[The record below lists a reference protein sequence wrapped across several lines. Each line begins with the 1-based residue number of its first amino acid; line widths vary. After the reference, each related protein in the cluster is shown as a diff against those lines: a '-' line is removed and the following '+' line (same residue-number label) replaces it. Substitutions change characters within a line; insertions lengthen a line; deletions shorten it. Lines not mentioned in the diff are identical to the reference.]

1 MFLAD
6 THSDT
11 LFSLGVGK
19 RTFAQT
25 DITPDR
31 LRQGGVSLQTLALWS
46 GPKGPNGDYEA
57 VADAEYAAIR
67 HFTDAGIRQVD
78 DPEDV
83 KPGENTF
90 MLSFEGCEVFQKSD
104 EMVAFWR
111 QRGIRIGA
119 LVWNHPNAFATPA
132 AVDAETHMTPEG
144 IRIARVMQRQGISVD
159 VSHLNE
165 AGFWDLFA
173 KGERPPMAS
182 HSCCRALC
190 DHVRN
195 LTDDQIRA
203 MIQYGGYIGVNFY
216 PRFLSADCKADSV
229 TIAQHI
235 DHICQLG
242 GSDIVGFGSDFDG
255 IETTPVDC
263 KSPADVPKILDEL
276 RRRVSENKVKD
287 ADTAKQMLKDI
298 MIEQMD
304 IPRPPLRWPMVMLV
318 VGVNGAGKTTT
329 IGKLALRFQNIGRR
343 IILCAA
349 DTFRAAAADQ
359 LTVWAERARVPIVKH
374 AEGADPA
381 AVVYDGIQSAK
392 AQGADLLIVDTA
404 GRLHNKKNLMD
415 ELNKMRRVID
425 REFPEADV
433 RCMLVLDATTGQNG
447 LAQARAFK
455 EVCEIGGIILT
466 KLDGTAKGGI
476 ALAIRQEL
484 EVPVW
489 YIGVGEGIDDLQPF
503 NAKDF
508 VEALF

>member
-1 MFLAD
+1 M
-6 THSDT
+6 
-11 LFSLGVGK
+11 G
-19 RTFAQT
+19 
-25 DITPDR
+25 
-31 LRQGGVSLQTLALWS
+31 
-46 GPKGPNGDYEA
+46 
-57 VADAEYAAIR
+57 
-67 HFTDAGIRQVD
+67 
-78 DPEDV
+78 
-83 KPGENTF
+83 
-90 MLSFEGCEVFQKSD
+90 
-104 EMVAFWR
+104 
-111 QRGIRIGA
+111 
-119 LVWNHPNAFATPA
+119 
-132 AVDAETHMTPEG
+132 
-144 IRIARVMQRQGISVD
+144 
-159 VSHLNE
+159 
-165 AGFWDLFA
+165 LFA
-173 KGERPPMAS
+173 KLREG
-182 HSCCRALC
+182 
-190 DHVRN
+190 
-195 LTDDQIRA
+195 LTKTRDSLMGRVDTLVKETRKIDEDFYEELEDILLMSDCGMKATTA
-203 MIQYGGYIGVNFY
+203 MM
-216 PRFLSADCKADSV
+216 
-229 TIAQHI
+229 
-235 DHICQLG
+235 
-242 GSDIVGFGSDFDG
+242 
-255 IETTPVDC
+255 
-263 KSPADVPKILDEL
+263 DEL

-484 EVPVW
+484 QVPVW

>member
-1 MFLAD
+1 M
-6 THSDT
+6 
-11 LFSLGVGK
+11 G
-19 RTFAQT
+19 
-25 DITPDR
+25 
-31 LRQGGVSLQTLALWS
+31 
-46 GPKGPNGDYEA
+46 
-57 VADAEYAAIR
+57 
-67 HFTDAGIRQVD
+67 
-78 DPEDV
+78 
-83 KPGENTF
+83 
-90 MLSFEGCEVFQKSD
+90 
-104 EMVAFWR
+104 
-111 QRGIRIGA
+111 
-119 LVWNHPNAFATPA
+119 
-132 AVDAETHMTPEG
+132 
-144 IRIARVMQRQGISVD
+144 
-159 VSHLNE
+159 
-165 AGFWDLFA
+165 LFA
-173 KGERPPMAS
+173 KLREG
-182 HSCCRALC
+182 
-190 DHVRN
+190 
-195 LTDDQIRA
+195 LTKTRDSLMGRVDTLVKETRKIDED
-203 MIQYGGYIGVNFY
+203 FY
-216 PRFLSADCKADSV
+216 EELEDILLMSDCGMKA
-229 TIAQHI
+229 
-235 DHICQLG
+235 
-242 GSDIVGFGSDFDG
+242 
-255 IETTPVDC
+255 TT
-263 KSPADVPKILDEL
+263 AIMDEL

-381 AVVYDGIQSAK
+381 AVVYDGIRSAK

>member
-1 MFLAD
+1 MGRV
-6 THSDT
+6 DT
-11 LFSLGVGK
+11 LVKETRKIDEDFYEELE
-19 RTFAQT
+19 
-25 DITPDR
+25 DI
-31 LRQGGVSLQTLALWS
+31 LL
-46 GPKGPNGDYEA
+46 
-57 VADAEYAAIR
+57 
-67 HFTDAGIRQVD
+67 
-78 DPEDV
+78 
-83 KPGENTF
+83 
-90 MLSFEGCEVFQKSD
+90 MSD
-104 EMVAFWR
+104 CGMK
-111 QRGIRIGA
+111 
-119 LVWNHPNAFATPA
+119 AT
-132 AVDAETHMTPEG
+132 T
-144 IRIARVMQRQGISVD
+144 
-159 VSHLNE
+159 
-165 AGFWDLFA
+165 
-173 KGERPPMAS
+173 
-182 HSCCRALC
+182 
-190 DHVRN
+190 
-195 LTDDQIRA
+195 A
-203 MIQYGGYIGVNFY
+203 MM
-216 PRFLSADCKADSV
+216 
-229 TIAQHI
+229 
-235 DHICQLG
+235 
-242 GSDIVGFGSDFDG
+242 
-255 IETTPVDC
+255 
-263 KSPADVPKILDEL
+263 DEL

>member
-1 MFLAD
+1 M
-6 THSDT
+6 
-11 LFSLGVGK
+11 G
-19 RTFAQT
+19 
-25 DITPDR
+25 
-31 LRQGGVSLQTLALWS
+31 
-46 GPKGPNGDYEA
+46 
-57 VADAEYAAIR
+57 
-67 HFTDAGIRQVD
+67 
-78 DPEDV
+78 
-83 KPGENTF
+83 
-90 MLSFEGCEVFQKSD
+90 
-104 EMVAFWR
+104 
-111 QRGIRIGA
+111 
-119 LVWNHPNAFATPA
+119 
-132 AVDAETHMTPEG
+132 
-144 IRIARVMQRQGISVD
+144 
-159 VSHLNE
+159 
-165 AGFWDLFA
+165 LFA
-173 KGERPPMAS
+173 KLREG
-182 HSCCRALC
+182 
-190 DHVRN
+190 
-195 LTDDQIRA
+195 LTKTRDSLMGRVDTLVKETRKIDEDFYEELEDILLMSDCGMKATTA
-203 MIQYGGYIGVNFY
+203 MM
-216 PRFLSADCKADSV
+216 
-229 TIAQHI
+229 
-235 DHICQLG
+235 
-242 GSDIVGFGSDFDG
+242 
-255 IETTPVDC
+255 
-263 KSPADVPKILDEL
+263 DEL
-276 RRRVSENKVKD
+276 RRRVNENKVKD

-298 MIEQMD
+298 MIEKMD